1 MNDFKAKAIN
11 QLSEFFSEELI
22 NSKCSL
28 RDFEEF
34 VSTEGM
40 KILCNAMGLALE
52 RLDNELFIHHQ
63 SSLRVKEKRTRTLAS
78 TVGDLEY
85 SRRIYVDVYGNSYPM
100 LDEVLDVGFRSKI
113 SPRAFEFLVK
123 MASKVSYQ
131 ESSNILTSAGGSAI
145 SANTVM
151 RAIHRVGENC
161 KCEDEKLAY
170 SLYLNGVVP
179 EGTSKVKEL
188 FVESDGTYVSLQDGK
203 KVEIKAMVAYAGK
216 EGENRIKRINACH
229 FGCIGNKTAFW
240 TQAVSAVAEN
250 FDLAEVKKV
259 HMGFDGDPTYK
270 NAGGYF
276 LISAEFDGNL
286 DPFHVNRAV
295 GYCFKDDE
303 DARKQVMS
311 CLWYKNPLDAA
322 DMVESYAEAG
332 VIKKERAEELSRY
345 IRNNAEFIKKND
357 FTLGTMECEQEHMYK
372 SRMASVPCA
381 WSVKGADAI
390 ARIRSRLHSGR
401 DLVFLTRKDTISE
414 KRMEMREKKICEFF
428 EKQPLVYQKT
438 TGKGYNY
445 PYQAHL
451 NQKIKSGLVNAW
463 SYCRK
468 KSEVPDP
475 Y

>member
-1 MNDFKAKAIN
+1 MNDFKAKAIS
-11 QLSEFFSEELI
+11 QLSDFFCEELI
-22 NSKCSL
+22 DSKCSL

-40 KILCNAMGLALE
+40 KILCKAMSLALE
-52 RLDNELFIHHQ
+52 KLDNELFIHHQ
-63 SSLRVKEKRTRTLAS
+63 SSLKVKEKRSRTLAS
-78 TVGDLEY
+78 TVGDLEF

-100 LDEVLDVGFRSKI
+100 LDELLDVGHRAKI
-113 SPRAFEFLVK
+113 SPRAFEFLVE

-131 ESSNILTSAGGSAI
+131 ESSNILASAGGSCI
-145 SANTVM
+145 SANTIM
-151 RAIHRVGENC
+151 RAIHKGGENC

-170 SLYLNGVVP
+170 SLYINGVLP
-179 EGTSKVKEL
+179 EARSKVSEL
-188 FVESDGTYVSLQDGK
+188 FVESDGTYISLQNGK
-203 KVEIKAMVAYAGK
+203 KAEIKAMVAYAGK
-216 EGENRIKRINACH
+216 EGKKRVKRVNTCH

-250 FDLAEVKKV
+250 FDLSEVKKV

-270 NAGGYF
+270 NAEGYF
-276 LISAEFDGNL
+276 LINAEFDGNL

-311 CLWYKNPLDAA
+311 CLWYRNPLDAA
-322 DMVESYAEAG
+322 DMVDSYAEGG
-332 VIKKERAEELSRY
+332 VIKKERAEMLARY
-345 IRNNAEFIKKND
+345 IRNNAEFIKKNN

-381 WSVKGADAI
+381 WSVKGADAV

-401 DLVFLTRKDTISE
+401 DLVFLTRSDTIPE
-414 KRMEMREKKICEFF
+414 ERTEMREKKVYEFL
-428 EKQPLVYQKT
+428 EKQPLVYQRT

-445 PYQAHL
+445 PCQAHL

-463 SYCRK
+463 SYYQK
-468 KSEVPDP
+468 KSGVSDP